1 MKNLLVVRFVFCTIR
16 KFMTTFIR
24 REILIL
30 PAQFT
35 CRLFV
40 ISFAHDITTKAFLL
54 HSYLSITYQCPL
66 SYLILEHTTIPLSFL
81 KEPLM
86 VHVLRLATTSQFIQQ
101 WKRLVYVWPQ
111 LASNL
116 NWFGA
121 YQLSFSAVKNK
132 NVDLMYE
139 FICIILLMFPR
150 IFSISTDKPK
160 THLRLSNWS
169 TRLIGVVASSPLQRT
184 NSKTSSQCSVIR

>member
-1 MKNLLVVRFVFCTIR
+1 MPFIRDFFCTWYNH
-16 KFMTTFIR
+16 KSFPSSFIP
-24 REILIL
+24 IHYL
-30 PAQFT
+30 PMPFIIFNPRT
-35 CRLFV
+35 CYDTAV
-40 ISFAHDITTKAFLL
+40 
-54 HSYLSITYQCPL
+54 LSEGAANGSCP
-66 SYLILEHTTIPLSFL
+66 SIGNHKSIHTAV
-81 KEPLM
+81 K
-86 VHVLRLATTSQFIQQ
+86 
-101 WKRLVYVWPQ
+101 KRLVYVWPQ

-184 NSKTSSQCSVIR
+184 NSKTSLQCSVIR